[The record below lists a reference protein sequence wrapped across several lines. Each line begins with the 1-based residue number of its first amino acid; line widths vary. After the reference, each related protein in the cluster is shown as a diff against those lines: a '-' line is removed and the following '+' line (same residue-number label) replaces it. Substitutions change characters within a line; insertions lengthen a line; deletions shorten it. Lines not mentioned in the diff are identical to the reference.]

1 MLRLLA
7 CVASRLVKAMT
18 RFCASIALAMLSLG
32 DAKTALLLI
41 DVQECFLENG
51 TLPVTASFIVPK
63 INSIRATKSCLFDK
77 VFKSQDFHLPGHVSF
92 GTSHGKTPITGAW
105 QGVLDITCMKPT
117 SGTTADASCC
127 PTVHINKTAVDC
139 TATHCPADDYYTKA
153 PGNGIITGN
162 TACTTCKDTP
172 ASCFKDTQTLW
183 ADHCLQAGDSG
194 FAKALTSM
202 DTDVVVQKGTNKYVD
217 AYSAFMDNSGNL
229 KTSLDASLQAA
240 GITTL
245 YVAGIATDVCVK
257 WTVRDALASST
268 GNYTVKVISDAS
280 AGIWGLAGG
289 TNDKAEADA
298 WFATQGASVVTTAQ
312 VLAMACPAGATTGT
326 TGDVTTGTTTSSA
339 SLVLLVLSMV
349 SCAFWH
355 M

>member
-1 MLRLLA
+1 
-7 CVASRLVKAMT
+7 MT
-18 RFCASIALAMLSLG
+18 RFCAIIALGMLGLG

-41 DVQECFLENG
+41 DVQECFLETG
-51 TLPVTASFIVPK
+51 TLPVTAKFIIPK
-63 INSIRATKSCLFDK
+63 LNSIRAEKSCLFDK
-77 VFKSQDFHLPGHVSF
+77 VFKSQDFHLPGHLSF
-92 GTSHGKTPITGAW
+92 GTTHGKAPISGAW
-105 QGVLDITCMKPT
+105 QGLLDITCIKPS

-127 PTVHINKTAVDC
+127 PTFHVNKTAVDC

-172 ASCFKDTQTLW
+172 ASCFKDMQSMWL
-183 ADHCLQAGDSG
+183 DHCLQTGDSG
-194 FAKALTSM
+194 FATELTSM
-202 DTDVVVQKGTNKYVD
+202 ATDVVIQKGTNKYVD

-229 KTSLDASLQAA
+229 KTSLDAALQAA
-240 GITTL
+240 GVTTL

-257 WTVRDALASST
+257 WSVRDALNSKT
-268 GNYTVKVISDAS
+268 GKYTVKVISDAS
-280 AGIWGLAGG
+280 AGIWGLGEG
-289 TNDKAEADA
+289 TNSKTEADT
-298 WFATQGASVVTTAQ
+298 WFAAQGATVVTTAD
-312 VLAMACPAGATTGT
+312 VLAMACPAGATTAGAT
-326 TGDVTTGTTTSSA
+326 TTDVTTGTPASSA